1 MLTENSISSNIYLK
15 TRQNLDIKKY
25 KNMNPEKLSK
35 DELLKVCR
43 EFESLFINQIFK
55 SMRKTVQKSGWLDGG
70 LKQEIFE
77 DMLYEEYS
85 KAIAH
90 SGGIGLGDMVYKFL
104 LLESKTKV

>member
-1 MLTENSISSNIYLK
+1 MLTENSKLNDIYIRAKQNI
-15 TRQNLDIKKY
+15 DITKY
-25 KNMNPEKLSK
+25 KNINPEKLSK

-43 EFESLFINQIFK
+43 EFESLFINQLFK
-55 SMRKTVQKSGWLDGG
+55 SMRKTIQKSGWLDGG

-85 KAIAH
+85 KIIAH

-104 LLESKTKV
+104 LLDSKSKV